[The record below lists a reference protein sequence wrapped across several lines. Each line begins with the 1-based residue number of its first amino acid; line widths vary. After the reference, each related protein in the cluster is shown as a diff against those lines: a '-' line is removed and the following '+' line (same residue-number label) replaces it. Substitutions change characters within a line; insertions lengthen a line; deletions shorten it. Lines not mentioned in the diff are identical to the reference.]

1 MMPELDPAHS
11 KLLGALTI
19 TAATHLGADSGVIDA
34 DRQLRTCR
42 VVRLGDVALIDV
54 PADDRGP
61 RCINC
66 YSIDVERFDA
76 IDGEK
81 FEVNPQHLIYSLQ
94 WKHKGHPPD
103 LHLALVR
110 ELPEQWVSAA
120 SLVLLGA
127 LRRWPPHAIGWDG
140 MPDVIPVL
148 DAFEEAVA
156 NKTARRH

>member
-1 MMPELDPAHS
+1 MPELDPAHS

-19 TAATHLGADSGVIDA
+19 TAVTHLGEDSGVVDA
-34 DRQLRTCR
+34 EGQLRACR

-76 IDGEK
+76 IHGEK
-81 FEVNPQHLIYSLQ
+81 FEVNPQHLIYSRQ
-94 WKHKGHPPD
+94 WKHKGYPPD
-103 LHLALVR
+103 LHLTLVQ

-127 LRRWPPHAIGWDG
+127 LRRWAPHAIDWDS
-140 MPDVIPVL
+140 MQDVLPVL
-148 DAFEEAVA
+148 DAFEAA
-156 NKTARRH
+156 MDSKIARRH